1 MPAACLASA
10 AYAAQQAAQATE
22 EPRLKGPPPRLLA
35 LEGGSGSW
43 DSGVWRVGTFGRGAA
58 HAGGGESVGRRA

>member
-22 EPRLKGPPPRLLA
+22 EPRLKGPPRLLA

-43 DSGVWRVGTFGRGAA
+43 DSGVWQVGTFGRGAA